1 MHCEQ
6 GTTTEPYALALR
18 SKSVHLLIVILI
30 ARFVRRS
37 KTMPNPQQ
45 IREQRIQELVDSFD
59 SCPEFVDSIIRV
71 ARAKFPL
78 VRDQTIYDYGAA
90 AYRILKDKK

>member
-1 MHCEQ
+1 MHCAQ

-18 SKSVHLLIVILI
+18 LKSAHLPIVILI
-30 ARFVRRS
+30 ARFVRRP

-59 SCPEFVDSIIRV
+59 SCPEFVDNIVRV
-71 ARAKFPL
+71 AQAKFPL
-78 VRDQTIYDYGAA
+78 VREQTIHDYAA
-90 AYRILKDKK
+90 TAFRILKDKK